1 MAGARFSL
9 TSAQHAPAADTKGSL
24 VLLDFGDANDKQI
37 RDATIAR
44 FNKRYPNVKVT
55 DQCTPISSWSD
66 YLDKLIAQVASG
78 KTPDLIHIATEGAQL
93 AIRKNLVISLDE
105 FTKSDASAKD
115 LLSDIDPVL
124 LNGFTVEGRLYLVP
138 EEWNN
143 MMIYYNTKVFK
154 EAGIPRPSD
163 DWTWTTFFQ
172 SPNA

>member
-24 VLLDFGDANDKQI
+24 VLFDFGDANDKQI

-105 FTKSDASAKD
+105 FTKSDASAK
-115 LLSDIDPVL
+115 
-124 LNGFTVEGRLYLVP
+124 
-138 EEWNN
+138 
-143 MMIYYNTKVFK
+143 
-154 EAGIPRPSD
+154 
-163 DWTWTTFFQ
+163 TF
-172 SPNA
+172 